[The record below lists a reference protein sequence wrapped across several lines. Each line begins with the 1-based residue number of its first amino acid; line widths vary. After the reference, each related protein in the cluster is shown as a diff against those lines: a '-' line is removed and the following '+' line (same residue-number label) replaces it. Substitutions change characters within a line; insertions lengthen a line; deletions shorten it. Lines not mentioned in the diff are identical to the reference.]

1 MTHGSSRTIPP
12 MFLSFAEAEH
22 PVRWWFSASGRR
34 PRAPRRRNCP
44 GTSIKPEGETTIFTD
59 SSRQMGK
66 NLETS
71 GAKSSSFLQKNKHMV
86 RYIHVEPFYS
96 VKIASVHMPNMLP
109 ESRKSVENL
118 RHTQVSDCFF
128 TYLSIS
134 SQRKNFLN
142 MDNIFVTPLCLADA

>member
-1 MTHGSSRTIPP
+1 MD
-12 MFLSFAEAEH
+12 H
-22 PVRWWFSASGRR
+22 PALFPQCSCHSPKRSTPFDGGFPEASGRR

-128 TYLSIS
+128 TYLSIVYTYMYIHVVPTFYS
-134 SQRKNFLN
+134 YS
-142 MDNIFVTPLCLADA
+142 